1 MSASDAAGERRSTGP
16 RSTDPKPADELVS
29 EVQAELQNRF
39 RLAGRGS
46 VTRVEE
52 ECELRP
58 GYFRDQRRAGRERCD
73 LRVLFQALDALGVD
87 PAELFARVLGPAELV
102 ARFCADAAVLRR
114 RRKHAPRILARERVA
129 AERGAPATL
138 TEALRAELAELE
150 DLRYGDPRRV
160 RQRAT
165 ALVTEVPEDQRPRVL
180 GLHASACRV
189 AGRLKEAQMVLG
201 RALDLAAELGD
212 PRAEA
217 DLLQR
222 ASYVLADLGQFES
235 AFHFAERA
243 TLLFVEL
250 GDLTGVGKAMVDQ
263 GIWLGCLDRDARAHR
278 SFLAALHFLP
288 ETGEPDVRRNRI
300 ACLMSLGNLARRRGD
315 LAEARE
321 HVEVA
326 RAAAGGSTVGPAFLG
341 KLVALQALIAEASG
355 DLERAEGH
363 LREAFEIYRPITL
376 LDTAVTAVDLARV
389 QLQRGRVE
397 AASATARTL
406 LASIDPADIEEHPP
420 VSATVVE
427 MVRYLAAGRELTAAA
442 LERLRSELERERAKR
457 SKRPARPSDG
467 TR

>member
-1 MSASDAAGERRSTGP
+1 MSASDTAGERRG
-16 RSTDPKPADELVS
+16 TDPKPADELVS
-29 EVQAELQNRF
+29 EVQAELQSRF

-46 VTRVEE
+46 VGRVEE
-52 ECELRP
+52 ACELRP

-73 LRVLFQALDALGVD
+73 LRVLLQALDALKVD
-87 PAELFARVLGPAELV
+87 PAEFFAKVLGPAELV
-102 ARFCADAAVLRR
+102 ARFTADAAVLRR
-114 RRKHAPRILARERVA
+114 RLKHPPRILARERERGA
-129 AERGAPATL
+129 AERGAPAEL
-138 TEALRAELAELE
+138 TDALGHELAALE
-150 DLRYGDPRRV
+150 DLRYGDPQRV
-160 RQRAT
+160 MQRAT
-165 ALVTEVPEDQRPRVL
+165 ALVTEVPVGHRPWVL
-180 GLHASACRV
+180 GLYGSACRV

-222 ASYVLADLGQFES
+222 ASYVVGDLGQFES

-263 GIWLGCLDRDARAHR
+263 GVWLGCLDRDANAHR
-278 SFLAALHFLP
+278 AFLAALHFLP
-288 ETGEPDVRRNRI
+288 ENGEPDVRRNRI

-315 LAEARE
+315 LEAARE
-321 HVEVA
+321 HLEVA
-326 RAAAGGSTVGPAFLG
+326 RAAADGSTVGPAFLG

-355 DLERAEGH
+355 DLERAEEH
-363 LREAFEIYRPITL
+363 FREAFEIYRPITL

-389 QLQRGRVE
+389 QLQRGRID
-397 AASATARTL
+397 AASGTARTL
-406 LASIDPADIEEHPP
+406 LASIDPTDVEEQPP

-442 LERLRSELERERAKR
+442 LERLRSELERAKR
-457 SKRPARPSDG
+457 SERPARPSGG